1 MNINFNPQ
9 IFRKDYPAIL
19 AKNAH
24 LASLAGIVL
33 KYLSAG
39 YSAGQVLARN
49 SVTGIYEK
57 YVDGSASGIGDAA
70 CILLD
75 DVPSTVFASSGDT
88 AVTRGIF
95 AGEVFEA
102 KLTDLDAAAKVDLK
116 GRSYTDASGITVF
129 KF

>member
-49 SVTGIYEK
+49 SVSGLYEK
-57 YVDGSASGIGDAA
+57 YNPAGSSGTDTAA
-70 CILLD
+70 AILMD
-75 DVPSTVFASSGDT
+75 DVPVETFASSGDT
-88 AVTRGIF
+88 AATRGIF
-95 AGEVFEA
+95 AGEVYES
-102 KLTDLDAAAKVDLK
+102 KLIDLDADAKTDLK
-116 GRSYTDASGITVF
+116 SRSYIDATGVTVL